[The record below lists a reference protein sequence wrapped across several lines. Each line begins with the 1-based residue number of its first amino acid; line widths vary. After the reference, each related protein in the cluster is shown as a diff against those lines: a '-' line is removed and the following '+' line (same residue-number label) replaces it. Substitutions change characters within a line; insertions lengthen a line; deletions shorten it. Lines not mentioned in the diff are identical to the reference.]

1 MVREQRSGMVQTEA
15 QYKFIYL
22 AVAEY
27 IAATKAKQCASMVSG
42 TERRSRGPVCT
53 KTRGSPDR

>member
-1 MVREQRSGMVQTEA
+1 MVQTEA